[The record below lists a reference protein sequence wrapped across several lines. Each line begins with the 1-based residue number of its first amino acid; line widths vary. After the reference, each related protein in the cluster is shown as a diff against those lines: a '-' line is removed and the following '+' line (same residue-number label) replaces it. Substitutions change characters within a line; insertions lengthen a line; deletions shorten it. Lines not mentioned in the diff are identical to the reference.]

1 MTVNRQLEQDL
12 DDFDRRYR
20 QLHMSFESAQELLQV
35 ETERNAM
42 LDRVTQSALC
52 LDFSLTGLTLT
63 HWFQVSIFWK
73 FSPFICQKEGV
84 ALNGFFR

>member
-42 LDRVTQSALC
+42 LDRVTQSA
-52 LDFSLTGLTLT
+52 
-63 HWFQVSIFWK
+63 
-73 FSPFICQKEGV
+73 P
-84 ALNGFFR
+84 

>member
-42 LDRVTQSALC
+42 LDRVTQSAPC
-52 LDFSLTGLTLT
+52 LGFSLTGLTLSN
-63 HWFQVSIFWK
+63 QINLSLNALRPAQLEIIF
-73 FSPFICQKEGV
+73 
-84 ALNGFFR
+84 